1 MKVIIYTGLSI
12 SFEDAKKILD
22 SDEIIY
28 KPPIK
33 RGDILNDLKYN
44 PDIIGIIDGIFHK
57 SPAVAHKEI
66 LSVLEKGIKVI
77 GASSMGA
84 LRASELDSLGM
95 KGIGYVYNQY
105 ANGKITSDD
114 DVAVVLNPDTL
125 KQLSVPLVSLDYSLN
140 EAFKNNIITN
150 KEKDEIIK
158 IAKSIYYPSR
168 NYENI
173 LNKTKLNTSKKDIL
187 LNFLKKSRDIKNQDA
202 KELLNYIKQLIK

>member
-140 EAFKNNIITN
+140 EAFKNNII
-150 KEKDEIIK
+150 KKM
-158 IAKSIYYPSR
+158 
-168 NYENI
+168 
-173 LNKTKLNTSKKDIL
+173 KL
-187 LNFLKKSRDIKNQDA
+187 
-202 KELLNYIKQLIK
+202 